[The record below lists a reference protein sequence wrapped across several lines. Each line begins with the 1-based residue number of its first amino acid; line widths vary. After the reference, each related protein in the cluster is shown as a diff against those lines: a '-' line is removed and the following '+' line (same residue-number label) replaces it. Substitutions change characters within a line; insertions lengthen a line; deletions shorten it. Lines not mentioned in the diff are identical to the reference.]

1 MATRIALFVAALALG
16 TLVEYLLHRFFLHS
30 RLRHGV
36 IRRHKMHH
44 KTYVR
49 YSIASEFLGFFPPA
63 IPFLWVGFV
72 YSTAAGIAFI
82 AGEVAFVRAV
92 AARTCAGR
100 RRAWR
105 TRQLVRVSDAGIR
118 GRPFGNRGRACR
130 RSRRPI
136 LASPGDKG
144 QNGFRLSL
152 FGADPAADPARLLR
166 EASGRRLNRFATD
179 DSLLLLKGTGATP
192 HEGGNRMP
200 VGGPEYRIVRN
211 WIAAGAKLDDRE
223 PRGSRGSRSNRRSK
237 RPSSANGIVSRC
249 RPRSRTAAPRT

>member
-1 MATRIALFVAALALG
+1 MSPGGPCEMATRIAFFVAALALG

-72 YSTAAGIAFI
+72 SSTAAGIAFI

-136 LASPGDKG
+136 LASPGDHAVSG
-144 QNGFRLSL
+144 AAGRGSWR
-152 FGADPAADPARLLR
+152 ADPGRTPEVFAANALTAVPQCGLLALNDPPAP
-166 EASGRRLNRFATD
+166 AH
-179 DSLLLLKGTGATP
+179 P
-192 HEGGNRMP
+192 P
-200 VGGPEYRIVRN
+200 
-211 WIAAGAKLDDRE
+211 E
-223 PRGSRGSRSNRRSK
+223 PRHAQRVPPTE
-237 RPSSANGIVSRC
+237 RPCSPSTNSIRSSA
-249 RPRSRTAAPRT
+249 RSR

>member
-1 MATRIALFVAALALG
+1 MATRIAFFVAALALG

-92 AARTCAGR
+92 AAAHKCRTTTGVAHST
-100 RRAWR
+100 
-105 TRQLVRVSDAGIR
+105 TRPGVGCGYSRPPVR
-118 GRPFGNRGRACR
+118 
-130 RSRRPI
+130 
-136 LASPGDKG
+136 
-144 QNGFRLSL
+144 
-152 FGADPAADPARLLR
+152 
-166 EASGRRLNRFATD
+166 
-179 DSLLLLKGTGATP
+179 
-192 HEGGNRMP
+192 
-200 VGGPEYRIVRN
+200 
-211 WIAAGAKLDDRE
+211 
-223 PRGSRGSRSNRRSK
+223 
-237 RPSSANGIVSRC
+237 
-249 RPRSRTAAPRT
+249 